1 MTNIPP
7 SPPEPLAT
15 VLQRVG
21 REISSLQTV
30 VLDIERLVGRMM
42 GERDDVA
49 TLAPY
54 IVELQQLDALAQR
67 IAGVGD
73 YLNALACDLPADWR
87 VDAHAPARRLGLS
100 EQVSRLT
107 DAAWLPADDADLT
120 SDPLFAA

>member
-1 MTNIPP
+1 
-7 SPPEPLAT
+7 
-15 VLQRVG
+15 VLERVG

-30 VLDIERLVGRMM
+30 VLDVERLVGRMM
-42 GERDDVA
+42 GERDDVNA
-49 TLAPY
+49 LAPY

-73 YLNALACDLPADWR
+73 YLNALACDLPAEWR

-100 EQVSRLT
+100 EQANRLT
-107 DAAWLPADDADLT
+107 GAALLTADDADLN